1 MNSSHT
7 HAGQPSCRPSSS
19 GYTMATSDPASST
32 APGRSGR
39 RAPGSRVS
47 GMKRSPAIS
56 AQAATGTLTKNTARQ
71 LQPNRFASVSNPPS
85 TRPTAEAKPSIAP

>member
-1 MNSSHT
+1 
-7 HAGQPSCRPSSS
+7 
-19 GYTMATSDPASST
+19 MATSDPASST